1 MITRRDFLNLAL
13 TGGIC
18 LVSFPLVGS
27 YKSSEFNFAQLK
39 YNGDWEP
46 RPRAYRRLM
55 SSLDLRTSVKASFQR
70 KTIEIG
76 SKELFHFPFLYL
88 AGNGSFEPFT
98 ESERKRIRKFLK
110 LGGTLLVDDASGEEN
125 SAFDSQ
131 FRSELSEIFPELFV
145 KRIPNDHVIYKSFYL
160 VSTPGGRNII
170 KPYLEGITFEDE
182 DRTAVIYSRND
193 LGGAWSED
201 EFGRW
206 EFECVPGGEF
216 QREQAFRMG
225 INAIIYSLTG
235 NYKKDQ
241 IHSPFI
247 DRRQLNL

>member
-1 MITRRDFLNLAL
+1 MITRRNFLNIFL

-18 LVSFPLVGS
+18 SISFPLVGS
-27 YKSSEFNFAQLK
+27 YKPSEFNFAQLK
-39 YNGDWEP
+39 YRGDWEP

-55 SSLDLRTSVKASFQR
+55 SSLDLRTSVDASFQR
-70 KTIEIG
+70 KTIEIE
-76 SKELFHFPFLYL
+76 SRELFHYPFLYL

-98 ESERKRIRKFLK
+98 HSERKRIRKFLK
-110 LGGTLLVDDASGEEN
+110 LGGTLLVDDASGEEK

-131 FRSELSEIFPELFV
+131 FRSELTKIFPELLI

-160 VSTPGGRNII
+160 LSTPSGRKII

-182 DRTAVIYSRND
+182 DRTAVIYSKND

-201 EFGRW
+201 ELGKW
-206 EFECVPGGEF
+206 EFECIPGGEY

-225 INAIIYSLTG
+225 INVIIYTLTG

-241 IHSPFI
+241 IHAPFI
-247 DRRQLNL
+247 NKRQMNL